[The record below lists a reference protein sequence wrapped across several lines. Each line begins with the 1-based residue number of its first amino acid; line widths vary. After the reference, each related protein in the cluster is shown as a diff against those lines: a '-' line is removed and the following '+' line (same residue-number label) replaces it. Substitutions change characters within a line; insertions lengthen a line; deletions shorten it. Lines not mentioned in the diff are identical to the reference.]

1 MKCIFLFVLGCL
13 LCSPMRAQHQQ
24 VFEEYRREAGD
35 WAEMFVGKV
44 EVGYASAAYKN
55 LPYLLSD
62 DFVSGDVMYNDLW
75 YKNVRLRYDA
85 YQKQLVVNTPE
96 KQLNICV
103 PMHAVN
109 KFVLDGTDYER
120 RDGEMVAILFSGSG
134 MELIEH
140 VNVYVAEELVNKMS
154 FKYRFVHVVKYYML
168 RDGRRYEVGN
178 LRSITKLFPDMK
190 KELKRFVKINRLDF
204 SEHRKSSL
212 ISLIKYADKLLVGP
226 LN

>member
-13 LCSPMRAQHQQ
+13 LCIPMRAQHQQ

-109 KFVLDGTDYER
+109 KF
-120 RDGEMVAILFSGSG
+120 GSG